1 MSAQDLLEVAIVLH
15 EEGEGRSR
23 FGGTGPEVPGLDFI
37 AAVDLAEMPRLR
49 PLPEAGALLFYWD
62 FEFFERERMDWV
74 VSARVVHT
82 PTAQLSG
89 GAALTGTLGKP
100 AGVCHQLLGIS
111 RDIQGP
117 VLDEIP
123 YWFEQG
129 FPETRKNYSESELR
143 GEGWMLLAQ
152 FESSGD
158 LMFGDAGAVYYVL
171 PEADVRAG
179 RFERAMGIMQCS

>member
-1 MSAQDLLEVAIVLH
+1 MTSQPLAGVSSIPLPRLIAPPVGGLSHYLARLVSSGKYLTLRSLAQRFARKLPKRLH
-15 EEGEGRSR
+15 IMARRWEEYSR
-23 FGGTGPEVPGLDFI
+23 GFWTGGTLFEELGFYYVGPVDGHNLD
-37 AAVDLAEMPRLR
+37 
-49 PLPEAGALLFYWD
+49 
-62 FEFFERERMDWV
+62 
-74 VSARVVHT
+74 
-82 PTAQLSG
+82 QL
-89 GAALTGTLGKP
+89 
-100 AGVCHQLLGIS
+100 I
-111 RDIQGP
+111 P